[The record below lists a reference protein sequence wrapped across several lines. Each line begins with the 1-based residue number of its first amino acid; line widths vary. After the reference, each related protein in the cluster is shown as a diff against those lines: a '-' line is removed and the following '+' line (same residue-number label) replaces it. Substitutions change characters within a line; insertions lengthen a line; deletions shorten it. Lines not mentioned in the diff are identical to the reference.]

1 MAAALHSTRVSS
13 GGPRVSN
20 CKGEASEVGKPAR
33 NKCDVRGLRD
43 ERGTAIVELALV
55 LPLFLFIV
63 IGMLH
68 FGTAFNY
75 WINETHLANEAA
87 RFAVV
92 NKNPGGTSATL
103 QRYIQQQAETNE
115 LRDGGTDSVA
125 SPLEVCVEFPQGAGV
140 GNPVTVTV
148 RTQYDWLPIIS
159 DHIASAQSTISGSAT
174 MRMETLPTNYSAG
187 CVGGAA

>member
-1 MAAALHSTRVSS
+1 LT
-13 GGPRVSN
+13 
-20 CKGEASEVGKPAR
+20 
-33 NKCDVRGLRD
+33 D
-43 ERGTAIVELALV
+43 ESGTAIVELALV

-92 NKNPGGTSATL
+92 NKNPGGTAATL
-103 QRYIQQQAETNE
+103 QQYIQQQAETDE

-125 SPLEVCVEFPQGAGV
+125 SPLEVCVEFPDGTPVV
-140 GNPVTVTV
+140 GGPVTVTV

-159 DHIASAQSTISGSAT
+159 NKIASAHTMVSGSAT
-174 MRMETLPTNYSAG
+174 MRMEALPTNYSAG